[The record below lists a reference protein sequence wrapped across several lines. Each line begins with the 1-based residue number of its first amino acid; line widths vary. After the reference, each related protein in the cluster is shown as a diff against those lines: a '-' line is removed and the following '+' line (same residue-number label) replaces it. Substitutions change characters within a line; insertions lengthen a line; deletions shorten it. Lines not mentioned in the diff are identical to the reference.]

1 MIVAVLSTS
10 VMPKDGVYSIYTIP
24 RKAVHIEG
32 VPHYIGHPCTK
43 RIIEEMGAVQANNR
57 SFRGLR
63 IGEEALCVPIKHE
76 RNKREH
82 RYTRAN
88 QNVTVDDLCFRVLKR
103 LA

>member
-43 RIIEEMGAVQANNR
+43 RIIEEMGAVQASNR
-57 SFRGLR
+57 SFKGLR
-63 IGEEALCVPIKHE
+63 IKHE

>member
-1 MIVAVLSTS
+1 MIVAILSTS
-10 VMPKDGVYSIYTIP
+10 VMPKDGLYSIQTIP
-24 RKAVHIEG
+24 RTAVHIEG

-43 RIIEEMGAVQANNR
+43 KIIEEMGAVQANNR

-63 IGEEALCVPIKHE
+63 IGEEALCVPIRHD

-88 QNVTVDDLCFRVLKR
+88 QEVTVEDLCFRVLKR
-103 LA
+103 LR